1 MLLDLSKTFTLV
13 SGSTD
18 PVVATV
24 TTTRPAPTT
33 LSTVAQLT
41 QRIQANNV
49 PSPTVAPESVS
60 LQVRISYTFISLAVP
75 FRLCQLQLLPH
86 QH

>member
-24 TTTRPAPTT
+24 TTTRPAATT

-41 QRIQANNV
+41 QRIQASNV
-49 PSPTVAPESVS
+49 PSPTVVPEPVS
-60 LQVRISYTFISLAVP
+60 LQVRISFTFISLVVP
-75 FRLCQLQLLPH
+75 FRLCQLQL
-86 QH
+86 